1 LTKDSGF
8 SPATVADVEGDGRLG
23 IQSIESAMRLISALI
38 EHSFDRPPPM
48 LKTLAASAGM
58 SPAKAH
64 RYMVSLIRS
73 EMVERDEAS
82 GRYRLGPMAR
92 LLGLR
97 AIQSI
102 DVVRLA
108 GARLPQICSEIGFSV
123 ALAIWA
129 FEGPTIIAVE
139 EARRP
144 ITIGTR
150 VGEVLPILH
159 SATGLVFG
167 AWMPLAITED
177 VLRRDAANVRRGASD
192 APVSKLSISALFE
205 RVRKEGIGVTEGG
218 LNPTINALSAPIFD
232 HRGLLVA
239 ALSTLGAANE
249 LDVAT
254 DGPVAVRL
262 RQLAADLS
270 SELGYTPELMDNDNP
285 PVVQN

>member
-1 LTKDSGF
+1 LIKDFDS
-8 SPATVADVEGDGRLG
+8 SPATVADVESDGRLG

-58 SPAKAH
+58 QPAKAH

-73 EMVERDEAS
+73 QMVEREEAS

-108 GARLPQICSEIGFSV
+108 GARLPQICAEIGFSV

-139 EARRP
+139 ETRRP

-150 VGEVLPILH
+150 VGEVLPILN

-167 AWMPLAITED
+167 AWMPAGITED
-177 VLRRDAANVRRGASD
+177 VLRRDAANARRGASD
-192 APVSKLSISALFE
+192 APTSKLTISALFD
-205 RVRKEGIGVTEGG
+205 RVRKEGIGVTKGG

-249 LDVAT
+249 LDVAA
-254 DGPVAVRL
+254 DGFVAVRL

-270 SELGYTPELMDNDNP
+270 SELGYTPEMTGADVP
-285 PVVQN
+285 PTDQS